1 MILSYFFLCT
11 LVSAHFL
18 CTHRM
23 FLNFNAWFI
32 LGPGVFAAASAQSN
46 TIDAISHVR
55 GEVGYQFVLFGR
67 CSRREAPLSL
77 SFLLL
82 TSMLALNSNTY

>member
-1 MILSYFFLCT
+1 
-11 LVSAHFL
+11 
-18 CTHRM
+18 M

-67 CSRREAPLSL
+67 CYSA
-77 SFLLL
+77 
-82 TSMLALNSNTY
+82 